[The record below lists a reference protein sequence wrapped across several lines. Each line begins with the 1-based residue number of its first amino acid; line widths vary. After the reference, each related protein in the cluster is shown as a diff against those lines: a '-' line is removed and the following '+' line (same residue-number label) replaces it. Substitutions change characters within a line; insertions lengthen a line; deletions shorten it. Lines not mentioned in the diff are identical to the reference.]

1 MSDKPEINVKRR
13 RKGEKPVKQA
23 SAPVR
28 RETPRPS
35 STGST
40 GGGTY
45 IPSGGGTVGSGGS
58 NIFRTNTGKGIGC
71 GGILLIIAVV
81 ILSSIFSNGGE
92 VDQTSYEP
100 QAYEPQVSV
109 PTSAPIIA
117 ATRTPF
123 PTRAPSAAGSGDTWL
138 VMLYQD
144 ADDQT
149 LEQDIFLDLNEVERI
164 GSTDKVT
171 IVTQMD
177 RFRGGYQGVDDWR
190 TTRRY
195 LVTQD
200 NDLNRIGSQL
210 IEDLGETNMADGRTL
225 AEFVVWAMRTY
236 PADKY
241 ALILSDHG
249 MGWPGGWSDPDPG
262 GRDGGSAPII
272 KMLKED
278 SIYLAEMDEAFA
290 LVQAN
295 TGIEKLD
302 LIGMDACLMS
312 QMEVYSMLHKYARY
326 AVASEETEPGLG
338 WAYTGFLGQLVA
350 NPSMDGAS
358 LAASIVETYI
368 SEDQRIV
375 DDRARAEFLNQGRSV
390 GSFFSASSVSAAQL
404 SDQLERNVTLTA
416 VDLEAYPALVESFNA
431 FTYALQSVDQRLVAS
446 ARNYAQ
452 SYTSIFG
459 NQVPPSYIDFGHFV
473 QLIARNTQSTEINA
487 AARDFLTDLSK
498 VIVAEKHG
506 RSKPGSTGI
515 AIYFPNSTLYRSP
528 YTGMKSYTD
537 LAETFARTSLWDDF
551 LVFHY
556 NDRSFSSSDDEP
568 VVPSTSG
575 ITRAPGAG
583 NISISSI
590 EASANSVSPGQ
601 AVKLSADISG
611 DNIGYVYLFT
621 GFYESQS
628 NSIYVADTD
637 YIESPDTAELNGVYY
652 PFWPEAEEFRM
663 NFDWEPLL
671 FNISDGT
678 QSSLALFAPVSYG
691 ENDEETIYSVDGT
704 YTFAATG
711 EQRTAQLYFKD
722 GRLFQVFGFK
732 GTETAAAPAEIT
744 PLDGDSFTIRQKRM
758 DLDSSGL
765 VSEITYLDGDTLTF
779 SSDPFVWEQVYAPDG
794 DYVVGF
800 LVSDHDGGMTEAYT
814 QITVR

>member
-1 MSDKPEINVKRR
+1 MSEKPEIKVQRR
-13 RKGEKPVKQA
+13 QKGERPVKQA
-23 SAPVR
+23 AAPVR
-28 RETPRPS
+28 RESSRPPTS
-35 STGST
+35 GST
-40 GGGTY
+40 GGGGTFS
-45 IPSGGGTVGSGGS
+45 SGAGGTGGR
-58 NIFRTNTGKGIGC
+58 NIFRTNAGKGMGC
-71 GGILLIIAVV
+71 GGILLIIAIV
-81 ILSSIFSNGGE
+81 IISSLFSNGGDGE
-92 VDQTSYEP
+92 QNTNEP
-100 QAYEPQVSV
+100 QVYEPQVSA
-109 PTSAPIIA
+109 PTSAPLSISP
-117 ATRTPF
+117 TRTPF
-123 PTRAPSAAGSGDTWL
+123 PTREPSAAGSGDTWL

-149 LEQDIFLDLNEVERI
+149 LEQDIFLDLNEVERV

-177 RFRGGYQGVDDWR
+177 RFRGGYQGVEDWR

-200 NDLNRIGSQL
+200 DDLNRIGSQL
-210 IEDLGETNMADGRTL
+210 IEDLGEVNMADGRTL
-225 AEFVVWAMRTY
+225 ADFAIWAMQTY

-272 KMLKED
+272 QMLKED
-278 SIYLAEMDEAFA
+278 SIYMAEMDEAFA
-290 LVQAN
+290 QIQAN

-312 QMEVYSMLHKYARY
+312 QMEVYSTLQQYARY

-338 WAYTGFLGQLVA
+338 WAYTGFLSKLVA

-368 SEDQRIV
+368 SEDQRVV

-390 GSFFSASSVSAAQL
+390 GSFFSASAVSAAQL
-404 SDQLERNVTLTA
+404 SDQLEKNVTLTA
-416 VDLEAYPALVESFNA
+416 VDLDAFPALIESFNA
-431 FTYALQSVDQRLVAS
+431 FTYALQSVDQRLIAS

-459 NQVPPSYIDFGHFV
+459 NQVPPSYIDTGHFV
-473 QLIARNTQSTEINA
+473 QLIARNAQSTEINN

-506 RSKPGSTGI
+506 SSKPGSTGI

-528 YTGMKSYTD
+528 YTGMQSYTN
-537 LAETFARTSLWDDF
+537 LAERFTRTSLWDDF
-551 LVFHY
+551 LVYHY
-556 NDRSFSSSDDEP
+556 NDRSFSSKDVEP

-583 NISISSI
+583 NINISSI
-590 EASANSVSPGQ
+590 EASADIVSPGQ
-601 AVKLSADISG
+601 VVELKTDITG
-611 DNIGYVYLFT
+611 ENIGYVYLFM
-621 GFYESQS
+621 GLYFPDLD
-628 NSIYVADTD
+628 SIYVAVTD
-637 YIESPDTAELNGVYY
+637 FLESPDTAELNGIYY
-652 PFWPEAEEFRM
+652 PLWPDAETFTM
-663 NFDWEPLL
+663 SFDWEPTI
-671 FNISDGT
+671 FNITDGI
-678 QSSLALFAPVSYG
+678 QSSLALFTPVTYG
-691 ENDEETIYSVDGT
+691 SNYEETIYSVDGT

-711 EQRTAQLYFKD
+711 EQRTAQLYFRD
-722 GRLFQVFGFK
+722 GKLFQVYGFK
-732 GTETAAAPAEIT
+732 GEETATAPAEIT
-744 PLDGDSFTIRQKRM
+744 PVDGDTFTITQKWM
-758 DLDSSGL
+758 DLDSSGQL
-765 VSEITYLDGDTLTF
+765 TGFSYLDGDTLTF
-779 SSDPFVWEQVYAPDG
+779 SSNPFVWEQVYAPDG
-794 DYVVGF
+794 DYVIGF
-800 LVSDHDGGMTEAYT
+800 LINDHDGNTTEAYT